1 MTLPL
6 RDLANRLGQ
15 EVENAM
21 PVSGG
26 CIHSAWLLR
35 LADGRSLFAKSNR
48 SDQLP
53 VLEAERQGLLALAAV
68 TDASLRI
75 PRPRL
80 CAEVGGQALL
90 VMEALPLAK
99 GAIGDRSWSSLGAAL
114 ARLHR
119 RSLQLGSAG
128 FGWGT
133 DNFIGAGV
141 QCNGWAD
148 GWGTFFAERRLAPQF
163 AWAAAKGLRFEG
175 AAELLEQ
182 VPRWLD
188 GHGAAPCLVHGDLWS
203 GNAGVLEDGTGCVF
217 DPAVHHGDREVDLA
231 MARMFG
237 GFSPAFFE
245 GYEREWPSAGGH
257 RQRAPLYNLYH
268 LLNHANLFGG
278 GYAAQVQRRVEELLS
293 DPPLPP

>member
-6 RDLANRLGQ
+6 RDLANRLGL
-15 EVENAM
+15 EVKNAM

-35 LADGRSLFAKSNR
+35 LADGSSLFAKSNR
-48 SDQLP
+48 PDQLP
-53 VLEAERQGLLALAAV
+53 VLEAERQGLLALAAA
-68 TDASLRI
+68 TDGSLRI
-75 PRPRL
+75 PRPQL
-80 CAEVGGQALL
+80 CAEVGGQAWL

-99 GAIGDRSWSSLGAAL
+99 GAIGARAWSSLGAAL

-119 RSLQLGSAG
+119 RSLTQGPTG

-133 DNFIGAGV
+133 DNFIGSGV

-148 GWGTFFAERRLAPQF
+148 SWGTFFAERRLAPQL
-163 AWAAAKGLRFEG
+163 AWAAANGLKLVG

-182 VPRWLD
+182 VPGWLD

-203 GNAGVLEDGTGCVF
+203 GNAGVLQDGTGCLF
-217 DPAVHHGDREVDLA
+217 DPAVHRGDREVDLA
-231 MARMFG
+231 MARLFG
-237 GFSPAFFE
+237 GFSAAFFE
-245 GYEREWPSAGGH
+245 GYEGEWPLPAGH
-257 RQRAPLYNLYH
+257 RQRVPLYNLYH

-278 GYAAQVQRRVEELLS
+278 GYGAQAQRRIKELLR